1 MNSAVLAA
9 VSLLC
14 FAGGYKFYSKKLRK
28 VWNIS
33 PDNPTPAQTLYNGVD
48 FVPAKNW
55 LVLFG
60 HHFASIAGAGPIL
73 GPVIACAIWGWLP
86 AVIWVVAGSVFIG
99 GVHDFSSLIL
109 SVRNGGSSI
118 ADISEKIIGRNAKIF
133 FSVFILLALILVIA
147 VFAIATAG
155 TLLETPQIVIP
166 TFGLIVV
173 AIFVGLMLYRWNVN
187 SVIATLV
194 GLAII
199 AGLVFLGEKYP
210 MGLNFAN
217 AKNAWIII
225 LLIYA
230 GFASVIPVN
239 ILLQPRDYLS
249 SFFLFAGII
258 AGFLGLF
265 ITHPQFQAP
274 AVITFA
280 SASGMLW
287 PSMCII
293 IACGANSGFHSLVAS
308 GTTSKQLSSEKYAFR
323 IGYGAMIMEG
333 VLAIL
338 AIIAVSAGLPWKGY
352 NSYPALMKS
361 GNWIRTFAEG
371 FGSISKPLLGRFGPF
386 FAMLMLNAFV
396 MTTLDTATRITRY
409 VGQELFGNTFKIKI
423 FKNGVVM
430 TLVIIAFAFYL
441 AGGPQARIWP
451 IFGASNQL
459 IAALVMI
466 VVAAYLFARSLP
478 SLFVIIPGVF
488 MLVTTVIA
496 LIIEMAKN
504 YGENN
509 LLFVIS
515 VILLALAV
523 FVVVEASKN
532 IINGLNREVRRNG

>member
-1 MNSAVLAA
+1 MNSVALAV

-14 FAGGYKFYSKKLRK
+14 FAAGYKFYSKKLRK
-28 VWNIS
+28 IWNIS
-33 PDNPTPAQTLYNGVD
+33 PDNPTPAHAMYNGVD
-48 FVPAKNW
+48 FVPSKHW
-55 LVLFG
+55 FFLFG

-86 AVIWVVAGSVFIG
+86 AVLWVVLGSIFIG
-99 GVHDFSSLIL
+99 GIHDFSALIL
-109 SVRNGGSSI
+109 SVRNGGASI
-118 ADISEKIIGRNAKIF
+118 ADVSEKVIGRNAKIF

-147 VFAIATAG
+147 VFAIVTAK
-155 TLLETPQIVIP
+155 TLIETPQIVIP
-166 TFGLIVV
+166 TLGLIVV
-173 AIFVGLMLYRWNVN
+173 AVFVGLMLYKWNVN
-187 SVIATLV
+187 SVVATLTGLAVIV
-194 GLAII
+194 GLI
-199 AGLVFLGEKYP
+199 FLGEKYP
-210 MGLNFAN
+210 IGLNCAN
-217 AKNAWIII
+217 ANTAWIIV

-230 GFASVIPVN
+230 GVASVLPVN

-249 SFFLFAGII
+249 SFFLFAGLIF
-258 AGFLGLF
+258 GYGGLLF
-265 ITHPQFQAP
+265 SRPQFHTP

-280 SASGMLW
+280 TAKGILW

-338 AIIAVSAGLPWKGY
+338 AIIAVSAGLPWEGY

-361 GNWIRTFAEG
+361 GNWIKTFSLG

-409 VGQELFGNTFKIKI
+409 VGQELLGNTFKIKI
-423 FKNGVVM
+423 FKSSIVM

-441 AGGPQARIWP
+441 AGGPQARLWP

-459 IAALVMI
+459 IAALVLI
-466 VVAAYLFARSLP
+466 VVAAYLFSRKLP
-478 SLFVIIPGVF
+478 SLFVIIPAGF
-488 MLVTTVIA
+488 MLVTTVLA
-496 LIIEMAKN
+496 LIIEMVKN

-523 FVVVEASKN
+523 FVVVEVSK
-532 IINGLNREVRRNG
+532 REKV

>member
-1 MNSAVLAA
+1 MNSAALAV

-33 PDNPTPAQTLYNGVD
+33 PDNPTPAHTLYNGVD
-48 FVPAKNW
+48 FVPSKNW
-55 LVLFG
+55 LFLFG

-86 AVIWVVAGSVFIG
+86 AVVWVVAGSIFIG
-99 GVHDFSSLIL
+99 GVHDFSALIL

-118 ADISEKIIGRNAKIF
+118 ADISEKVIGRNAKIF

-147 VFAIATAG
+147 VFAIVTAQ

-166 TFGLIVV
+166 TLGLIVV
-173 AIFVGLMLYRWNVN
+173 AIFVGLMLYKWNVN
-187 SVIATLV
+187 SVAATLI
-194 GLAII
+194 GLAAL
-199 AGLVFLGEKYP
+199 AGLIFLGEKYP
-210 MGLNFAN
+210 VGLNCAN
-217 AKNAWIII
+217 AATVWIIG

-230 GFASVIPVN
+230 GVASVLPVN

-249 SFFLFAGII
+249 SFLLFAGLIL
-258 AGFLGLF
+258 GFLGV
-265 ITHPQFQAP
+265 IISHPQFQTP

-333 VLAIL
+333 VMAIL

-361 GNWIRTFAEG
+361 GNWIRTFALG

-409 VGQELFGNTFKIKI
+409 VGQELLGNTFKIKI

-441 AGGPQARIWP
+441 AGGPRARLWP

-459 IAALVMI
+459 IAALVLI
-466 VVAAYLFARSLP
+466 VVAAYLFSRKLP
-478 SLFVIIPGVF
+478 SLFVIIPGAF

-496 LIIEMAKN
+496 LIIEMVKN

-523 FVVVEASKN
+523 FVVVEASKK
-532 IINGLNREVRRNG
+532 IKTREVYRNG